1 MLLDAP
7 GPNAEVELVLAK
19 KPVVQEVMLKQSYRP
34 RLILETGV
42 LEADADETELPH
54 LDSLVERLIKTK

>member
-34 RLILETGV
+34 RLV
-42 LEADADETELPH
+42 LEEDISKADADETEVPH
-54 LDSLVERLIKTK
+54 LDSLVERFIKTK